1 MPCHLGADAKDA
13 EAVASVPP
21 VIYGLPLSAFPEAAS
36 LRGSWT
42 GGSVLVCRHTSM
54 TRTMREWSHAP
65 QLSAAAFGARSG
77 PLEAQ
82 PLRRKVSASAAATA
96 KKKVVQTEVSCFI
109 RWRLVKQETS
119 HHPSPSPAAL
129 SRAFLR

>member
-21 VIYGLPLSAFPEAAS
+21 AIYGLPLSASPEAAS

-65 QLSAAAFGARSG
+65 QLSAAAFGA
-77 PLEAQ
+77 
-82 PLRRKVSASAAATA
+82 LRAAFSPKRASFALR
-96 KKKVVQTEVSCFI
+96 E
-109 RWRLVKQETS
+109 RLQG
-119 HHPSPSPAAL
+119 HRDRHG
-129 SRAFLR
+129 